1 MISEEKLREEFKNA
15 FADLKKQEEKNKDN
29 LYKAY
34 SNLAE
39 KISVDGLNHLGIA
52 SLCAISSFIAVKET
66 LKDTYK
72 VIFEEEYVE
81 DEDEESE

>member
-15 FADLKKQEEKNKDN
+15 FADLKKQEEENKEN

-34 SNLAE
+34 SNLAD
-39 KISVDGLNHLGIA
+39 KVSVDGLNKLGIT
-52 SLCAISSFIAVKET
+52 SLCAISSFIAVKAT

-72 VIFEEEYVE
+72 VIFEEEY
-81 DEDEESE
+81 DEEDKDEE